1 MQGYGIPPYS
11 LERRQWGDS
20 SGDCVCSDPED
31 PAGHASFVSPAL
43 PSAGP
48 PAAARGSAGTLG
60 VGGPAHYGGA
70 ARAPPGT
77 GTHVPALVASSLGL
91 PARAAAGRIGGAS
104 AAAPAGI
111 GAEAC
116 GC

>member
-1 MQGYGIPPYS
+1 M
-11 LERRQWGDS
+11 
-20 SGDCVCSDPED
+20 
-31 PAGHASFVSPAL
+31 
-43 PSAGP
+43 
-48 PAAARGSAGTLG
+48 
-60 VGGPAHYGGA
+60 
-70 ARAPPGT
+70 T

-91 PARAAAGRIGGAS
+91 PARAAAGHTGGAS